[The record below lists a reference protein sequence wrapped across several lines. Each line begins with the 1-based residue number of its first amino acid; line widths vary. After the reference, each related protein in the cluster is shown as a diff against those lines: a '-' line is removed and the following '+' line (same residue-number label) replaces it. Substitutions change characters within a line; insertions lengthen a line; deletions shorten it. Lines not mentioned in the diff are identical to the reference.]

1 MSIFVADNFSYLGK
15 KANFSRDSYQTLAD
29 LKAVRDTQIDDGH
42 LAFCA
47 EDRKTYKYDSSNE
60 EDGTTGKWRVFTGNT
75 MTVVPELTED
85 YIVKN
90 NPSLTSEDIY
100 YISIGETVHNIV
112 GDTDIKWNNG
122 QLPQAEANS
131 TVFVSV
137 MNNLAVWGIF
147 K

>member
-15 KANFSRDSYQTLAD
+15 KSNFSRDSYQTLAD
-29 LKAVRDTQIDDGH
+29 MKAVRDTQMDDGH
-42 LAFCA
+42 LAFCT
-47 EDRKTYKYDSSNE
+47 EDRRTYKYDSFNE

-75 MTVVPELTED
+75 VTVVPALEND
-85 YIVKN
+85 YTIKN
-90 NPSLTSEDIY
+90 NPSTTSEDIY
-100 YISIGETVHNIV
+100 YISIGGTPHNII

-122 QLPQAEANS
+122 QLPQVEANS